1 MKLYISAD
9 MEGISGIS
17 GSDFVL
23 PDRRLYPEGRRYYT
37 RDINAC
43 ATGCFAAGASEVI
56 ARDGHGGGNHA
67 LWDELD
73 PRVELVQGD
82 CPHPFSG
89 LEGADA
95 FILLGYHALAGTAGA
110 LLEHTFSSATV
121 QNMWL
126 NGRLVGEIGIHAA
139 MAAELGVPT
148 IMVSGD
154 DKACAEAE
162 AWISGVVVC
171 RVKEGLGT
179 QGARLLSAETARRL
193 IEERTQEAIGK
204 LHDIPPPPVPHP
216 VILRVEMKERIPL
229 PRDNTRPGM
238 RVIDGRTFELTAET
252 VTEAFPRLW

>member
-1 MKLYISAD
+1 MKLYISVD

-17 GSDFVL
+17 GSDFVHT
-23 PDRRLYPEGRRYYT
+23 DRRLYPEGRRYYT

-43 ATGCFAAGASEVI
+43 AAACFAAGASKVI

-73 PRVELVQGD
+73 PRLELVQGD
-82 CPHPFSG
+82 CPHPFPG
-89 LEGADA
+89 LEEADA

-110 LLEHTFSSATV
+110 LLEHTFSSASI

-154 DKACAEAE
+154 DKTCAEALD
-162 AWISGVVVC
+162 WLPGVVTC
-171 RVKEGLGT
+171 QVKEGLST
-179 QGARLLSAETARRL
+179 QGARLLSAEVAHRL
-193 IEERTQEAIGK
+193 ITERTQEAIGK
-204 LHDIPPPPVPHP
+204 LKAIPPPTVPHP
-216 VILRVEMKERIPL
+216 VTLRVEMKERIPI
-229 PRDNTRPGM
+229 PRDGTRPNM
-238 RVIDGRTFELTAET
+238 RIIDGRTIEVTGES
-252 VTEAFPRLW
+252 VTEVFPRVW

>member
-1 MKLYISAD
+1 MNIYLSVD

-17 GSDFVL
+17 GSEFVL
-23 PDRRLYPEGRRYYT
+23 PDGRLYPEGRRYYT

-43 ATGCFAAGASEVI
+43 AAGCFAAGASEVV

-67 LWDELD
+67 LWEELD

-82 CPHPFSG
+82 CPRPFPG
-89 LEGADA
+89 LEEADA
-95 FILLGYHALAGTAGA
+95 FILLGYHALAGTAAA
-110 LLEHTFSSATV
+110 LLEHTFSSATI

-126 NGRLVGEIGIHAA
+126 NGQLVGEIGIHSA

-154 DKACAEAE
+154 DKACAEATT
-162 AWISGVVVC
+162 WIPGVVTC

-179 QGARLLSAETARRL
+179 QGARLLSAETAHRL
-193 IEERTQEAIGK
+193 IEERAREAIGK

-216 VILRVEMKERIPL
+216 VTLRVEMKERIPI
-229 PRDNTRPGM
+229 PRDNTRPNM
-238 RVIDGRTFELTAET
+238 RVIDARTFEVTAET
-252 VTEAFPRLW
+252 VTEAFPWLW